1 MASQEDFDNLK
12 KSIES
17 LKSPVDLILE
27 SMADMFE
34 EAESLNRS
42 FIQGRTRLDEM
53 ADAVARSAAGV
64 IRLGGDA
71 AAASRTMA
79 EIAEGS
85 KRNVIATEEQVS
97 KLFAASTLLET
108 SSSTLVDN
116 FASVG
121 IEASQIGTNLESSID
136 YIQSVGLN
144 AKEVMGDVNAN
155 MSQMNRYQFEGGV
168 QGLSKMAAQASM
180 LRFDMKETFAFAE
193 KVLTPEGAIETAAGL
208 QRLGVS
214 IGNLTDPFALMNQSL
229 TDPSGL
235 QDSIIK
241 AAKQFTEFDEKTQSF
256 KINPQGVL
264 MLREIETEAGLSAG
278 SLSKA
283 ALAAADLDKRISAI
297 SPEIQFEKEE
307 DKQLLANMATMK
319 DGQYVVQLKN
329 DQTGIIEQKK
339 LSDLTQDEFDKLKE
353 IQENRPKTLEDIS
366 ISQLGVLENIDASL
380 KSNLAKGTFG
390 VSATPLIREN
400 LTGADRIVGALA
412 KAVDKSVPESAEIT
426 KSVTGAIDK
435 MRNLFIEKDSGKI
448 SNQDFSEKIKVL
460 EESVINQAK
469 GLGGKGLD
477 ALEDILQTA
486 SKNIKGNSGIE
497 KEFRAF
503 ANETLGALGQP
514 INASAQAVKERAQAK
529 PLSESNVL
537 GETLQSKASSK
548 QIETTQP
555 KTTNVTNN
563 VTGNIKI
570 TIDGPVGANGLTQQQ
585 LTQIFNSEGFKQYVT
600 NLGKDTKGSGVTS
613 YQ

>member
-1 MASQEDFDNLK
+1 MASQEDFENLK

-34 EAESLNRS
+34 EAESLNRA
-42 FIQGRTRLDEM
+42 FVQGRTRLDEM

-64 IRLGGDA
+64 IRLGGNA
-71 AAASRTMA
+71 AQAASTMA

-108 SSSTLVDN
+108 SSSTLVEN

-339 LSDLTQDEFDKLKE
+339 LSDLTQEEFNKLKE

-412 KAVDKSVPESAEIT
+412 KAVDKAVPESAEVT

-435 MRNLFIEKDSGKI
+435 MRNLFIEKDAGKI
-448 SNQDFSEKIKVL
+448 SNQDFSEKIRVL

-486 SKNIKGNSGIE
+486 SKNVKGSSGIE
-497 KEFRAF
+497 KEFREF
-503 ANETLGALGQP
+503 ANSTLNALNTP
-514 INASAQAVKERAQAK
+514 NAAAQAVKDKANAK
-529 PLSESNVL
+529 PISDAQIL
-537 GETLQSKASSK
+537 GETIQSKMASK

-585 LTQIFNSEGFKQYVT
+585 LTQIFNSEGFKQYVAT
-600 NLGKDTKGSGVTS
+600 LGKDTKGSGVTS

>member
-1 MASQEDFDNLK
+1 MASQEDFENLK
-12 KSIES
+12 KTIES

-34 EAESLNRS
+34 EAESLNKS
-42 FIQGRTRLDEM
+42 FIQGRARMDEM
-53 ADAVARSAAGV
+53 SDAIARSAAGV
-64 IRLGGDA
+64 IRLGGNA
-71 AAASRTMA
+71 SAASATMA

-97 KLFAASTLLET
+97 KLYAASTLLGT
-108 SSSTLVDN
+108 SSGQLVKD
-116 FASVG
+116 FAEVG
-121 IEASQIGTNLESSID
+121 IEASQIGTNLEGSID

-144 AKEVMGDVNAN
+144 AKDVMGDVNAN
-155 MSQMNRYQFEGGV
+155 MSKMNRYQFEGGV
-168 QGLSKMAAQASM
+168 QGLAKMAAQASM
-180 LRFDMKETFAFAE
+180 LRLDMQETFNFAE

-241 AAKQFTEFDEKTQSF
+241 ASKQFTEFDEKTQTF

-264 MLREIETEAGLSAG
+264 MLREIEKEAGMSAG

-283 ALAAADLDKRISAI
+283 ALAAADLDKRISNI
-297 SPEIQFEKEE
+297 SPEIKFDKEE

-329 DQTGIIEQKK
+329 DQTGIVEQKK
-339 LSDLTQDEFDKLKE
+339 LSDLTQQEFDKLKE
-353 IQENRPKTLEDIS
+353 IQENRPKTLEDIQ
-366 ISQLGVLENIDASL
+366 ISQLGVLESMDNSL
-380 KSNLAKGTFG
+380 KANLAKGTFG
-390 VSATPLIREN
+390 VAATPVIREN
-400 LTGADRIVGALA
+400 IVGADRIVGALA
-412 KAVDKSVPESAEIT
+412 KAVDKAVPESAEIT
-426 KSVTGAIDK
+426 KGVTGAIDK
-435 MRNLFIEKDSGKI
+435 MRALFIEKDSGKL
-448 SNQDFSEKIKVL
+448 SEKDFSQKIKAL
-460 EESVINQAK
+460 EDGILNQASGMGTK
-469 GLGGKGLD
+469 GVE
-477 ALEDILQTA
+477 ALKDILQTTA
-486 SKNIKGNSGIE
+486 KNVKGSSGIE
-497 KEFRAF
+497 KEFRTY
-503 ANETLGALGQP
+503 ANEVLTAVGRPTA
-514 INASAQAVKERAQAK
+514 AADAVKQRAQAK
-529 PLSESNVL
+529 PLSESNIL
-537 GETLQSKASSK
+537 GETLQSKMASK
-548 QIETTQP
+548 QVETTQP

-585 LTQIFNSEGFKQYVT
+585 LTQIFNSEGFKQYVAT
-600 NLGKDTKGSGVTS
+600 LGKDTKGSGVTS

>member
-1 MASQEDFDNLK
+1 MASQEDFENLK

-64 IRLGGDA
+64 IRLGGNAAQA
-71 AAASRTMA
+71 AATMA

-108 SSSTLVDN
+108 SSSTLVEN

-168 QGLSKMAAQASM
+168 QGLAKMAAQASM
-180 LRFDMKETFAFAE
+180 LRFDMKETFNFAE

-241 AAKQFTEFDEKTQSF
+241 AAKQFTEFDEKTKTF

-264 MLREIETEAGLSAG
+264 MLREIEAEAGLSAG

-297 SPEIQFEKEE
+297 NPEIQFESEE

-319 DGQYVVQLKN
+319 GGEYVVQLK
-329 DQTGIIEQKK
+329 DDETGIIEQKK
-339 LSDLTQDEFDKLKE
+339 LSELTDEQFKE
-353 IQENRPKTLEDIS
+353 IKRREEERPKTLEDIS

-412 KAVDKSVPESAEIT
+412 KAVDKTVPESAEIT
-426 KSVTGAIDK
+426 KNVTGAIDK
-435 MRNLFIEKDSGKI
+435 MRTLFIEKDAGKI
-448 SNQDFSEKIKVL
+448 SNEDFGKKIKEL
-460 EESVINQAK
+460 EDSVINQAK

-486 SKNIKGNSGIE
+486 SKNVRGSSGIE
-497 KEFRAF
+497 KEFREF
-503 ANETLGALGQP
+503 ANSTLSA
-514 INASAQAVKERAQAK
+514 INKPNAAAEAVKEKAKANPISDAQI
-529 PLSESNVL
+529 L
-537 GETLQSKASSK
+537 GERVSNQVSK
-548 QIETTQP
+548 QIESTQP
-555 KTTNVTNN
+555 KTANVTNN
-563 VTGNIKI
+563 VTGTIKI
-570 TIDGPVGANGLTQQQ
+570 AIEGPVGANGLTQQQ
-585 LTQIFNSEGFKQYVT
+585 LTQIFNSEGFKQYVAS
-600 NLGKDTKGSGVTS
+600 LGKDAKGSGVTT

>member
-1 MASQEDFDNLK
+1 MASQEDFENLK

-64 IRLGGDA
+64 IRLGGNAAQA
-71 AAASRTMA
+71 AATMA

-108 SSSTLVDN
+108 SSSTLVEN

-168 QGLSKMAAQASM
+168 QGLAKMAAQASM
-180 LRFDMKETFAFAE
+180 LRFDMKETFNFAE

-241 AAKQFTEFDEKTQSF
+241 AAKQFTEFDEKTKTF

-297 SPEIQFEKEE
+297 NPEIQFESEE

-319 DGQYVVQLKN
+319 GGEYVVQLK
-329 DQTGIIEQKK
+329 DDETGIIEQKK
-339 LSDLTQDEFDKLKE
+339 LSELTDEQFKE
-353 IQENRPKTLEDIS
+353 IKRREEERPKTLEDIS

-412 KAVDKSVPESAEIT
+412 KAVDKTVPESAEIT
-426 KSVTGAIDK
+426 KNVTGAIDK
-435 MRNLFIEKDSGKI
+435 MRTLFIEKDAGKI
-448 SNQDFSEKIKVL
+448 SNEDFGKKIREL
-460 EESVINQAK
+460 EDSVINQAK

-486 SKNIKGNSGIE
+486 SKNVRGSSGIE
-497 KEFRAF
+497 KEFREF
-503 ANETLGALGQP
+503 ANSTLSAINKPNAAAET
-514 INASAQAVKERAQAK
+514 VKEKAKAK
-529 PLSESNVL
+529 PISDAQIL
-537 GETLQSKASSK
+537 GERVSNQVSK
-548 QIETTQP
+548 QIESTQP
-555 KTTNVTNN
+555 KTANVTNN
-563 VTGNIKI
+563 VTGTIKI
-570 TIDGPVGANGLTQQQ
+570 AIEGPVGANGLTQQQ
-585 LTQIFNSEGFKQYVT
+585 LTQIFNSEGFKQYVAS
-600 NLGKDTKGSGVTS
+600 LGKDAKGSGVTT

>member
-1 MASQEDFDNLK
+1 MASQEDFENLK

-34 EAESLNRS
+34 EAESLNRA
-42 FIQGRTRLDEM
+42 FVQGRTRLDEM

-64 IRLGGDA
+64 IRLGGNA
-71 AAASRTMA
+71 AQAASTMA

-108 SSSTLVDN
+108 SSSTLVEN

-339 LSDLTQDEFDKLKE
+339 LSDLTQDEFNKLKE

-400 LTGADRIVGALA
+400 LTGADRIIGALA
-412 KAVDKSVPESAEIT
+412 KAVDKAVPESAEIT

-435 MRNLFIEKDSGKI
+435 MRNLFIEKDAGKI
-448 SNQDFSEKIKVL
+448 SNQDFSEKIRVL

-486 SKNIKGNSGIE
+486 SKNVKGSSGIE
-497 KEFRAF
+497 KEFREF
-503 ANETLGALGQP
+503 ANSTLNALNTP
-514 INASAQAVKERAQAK
+514 NAAAQAVKEKAKAK
-529 PLSESNVL
+529 PISDAQIL
-537 GETLQSKASSK
+537 GETIQSKMASK

-585 LTQIFNSEGFKQYVT
+585 LTQIFNSEGFKQYVAT
-600 NLGKDTKGSGVTS
+600 LGKDTKGSGVTS

>member
-1 MASQEDFDNLK
+1 MASQEDFENLK
-12 KSIES
+12 KSIEGIG
-17 LKSPVDLILE
+17 KPIDRILE
-27 SMADMFE
+27 SMGDMFE
-34 EAESLNRS
+34 QAEELNKA
-42 FIQGRTRLDEM
+42 FLQGRTRMDEM
-53 ADAVARSAAGV
+53 ADAVSRSAAGV

-97 KLFAASTLLET
+97 KLYAATTILGGT
-108 SSSTLVDN
+108 SKDLVNN
-116 FASVG
+116 FAEVG
-121 IEASQIGTNLESSID
+121 IEASQIGTNLESSIE

-144 AKEVMGDVNAN
+144 AKDVMGDVNEN
-155 MSQMNRYQFEGGV
+155 MSKMNRYQFEGGV
-168 QGLSKMAAQASM
+168 QGMAKMAAQASM
-180 LRFDMKETFAFAE
+180 LRFDMQETFNFAE

-241 AAKQFTEFDEKTQSF
+241 AAKQFTEFDEKTKTF

-264 MLREIETEAGLSAG
+264 MLREIEQEAGMSAG

-339 LSDLTQDEFDKLKE
+339 LSDLTQDEFNKLKE

-366 ISQLGVLENIDASL
+366 ISQLGVLENMDASL
-380 KSNLAKGTFG
+380 RANLAKGTFG
-390 VSATPLIREN
+390 VAATPVIREN
-400 LTGADRIVGALA
+400 LMGADRIMGALA
-412 KAVDKSVPESAEIT
+412 KAVDKTVPESAEVT

-435 MRNLFIEKDSGKI
+435 MRALFVEKDAGKL
-448 SNQDFSEKIKVL
+448 SQDDFAKKIK
-460 EESVINQAK
+460 
-469 GLGGKGLD
+469 
-477 ALEDILQTA
+477 ALEDGILKQAGTLGDKGMEA
-486 SKNIKGNSGIE
+486 LKDVLEITSKNVKGSSGIE
-497 KEFRAF
+497 KEFRTY
-503 ANETLGALGQP
+503 ANEVL
-514 INASAQAVKERAQAK
+514 NAVGRPTAAAEAVKERANVK
-529 PLSESNVL
+529 PISDAQIL
-537 GETLQSKASSK
+537 GETIQSKMASK

-563 VTGNIKI
+563 VTGSIKI

-585 LTQIFNSEGFKQYVT
+585 LTQIFNSEGFKQYVAT
-600 NLGKDTKGSGVTS
+600 LGKDTKGSGVIS

>member
-1 MASQEDFDNLK
+1 
-12 KSIES
+12 
-17 LKSPVDLILE
+17 
-27 SMADMFE
+27 
-34 EAESLNRS
+34 
-42 FIQGRTRLDEM
+42 
-53 ADAVARSAAGV
+53 
-64 IRLGGDA
+64 
-71 AAASRTMA
+71 
-79 EIAEGS
+79 
-85 KRNVIATEEQVS
+85 
-97 KLFAASTLLET
+97 
-108 SSSTLVDN
+108 
-116 FASVG
+116 
-121 IEASQIGTNLESSID
+121 
-136 YIQSVGLN
+136 
-144 AKEVMGDVNAN
+144 
-155 MSQMNRYQFEGGV
+155 
-168 QGLSKMAAQASM
+168 
-180 LRFDMKETFAFAE
+180 LRFDMQETFNFAE

-241 AAKQFTEFDEKTQSF
+241 AAKQFTEFDEKTKTF

-264 MLREIETEAGLSAG
+264 MLREIEQEAGMSAG

-339 LSDLTQDEFDKLKE
+339 LSDLTQDEFNKLKE

-366 ISQLGVLENIDASL
+366 ISQLGVLENMDASL
-380 KSNLAKGTFG
+380 RANLAKGTFG
-390 VSATPLIREN
+390 VAATPVIREN
-400 LTGADRIVGALA
+400 LMGADRIMGALA
-412 KAVDKSVPESAEIT
+412 KAVDKTVPESAEIT

-435 MRNLFIEKDSGKI
+435 MRALFVEKDAGKL
-448 SNQDFSEKIKVL
+448 SQDDFAKKIK
-460 EESVINQAK
+460 
-469 GLGGKGLD
+469 
-477 ALEDILQTA
+477 ALEDGILKQAGTLGDKGMEA
-486 SKNIKGNSGIE
+486 LKDVLEITSKNVKGSSGIE
-497 KEFRAF
+497 KEFRTY
-503 ANETLGALGQP
+503 ANEVL
-514 INASAQAVKERAQAK
+514 NAVGRPTAAAEAVKERANVK
-529 PLSESNVL
+529 PISDAQIL
-537 GETLQSKASSK
+537 GETIQSKMASK

-563 VTGNIKI
+563 VTGSIKI

-585 LTQIFNSEGFKQYVT
+585 LTQIFNSEGFKQYVAT
-600 NLGKDTKGSGVTS
+600 LGKDTKGSGVIS

>member
-1 MASQEDFDNLK
+1 MASQEDFENLK

-34 EAESLNRS
+34 EAESLNRA
-42 FIQGRTRLDEM
+42 FVQGRTRLDEM

-64 IRLGGDA
+64 IRLGGNA
-71 AAASRTMA
+71 AQAASTMA

-108 SSSTLVDN
+108 SSSTLVEN

-241 AAKQFTEFDEKTQSF
+241 AAKQFTEFDEKTKTF

-319 DGQYVVQLKN
+319 DGQYIVQLKN

-339 LSDLTQDEFDKLKE
+339 LSDLTQEEFNKLKE

-412 KAVDKSVPESAEIT
+412 KAVDKAVPESAEVT

-435 MRNLFIEKDSGKI
+435 MRNLFIEKDAGKI
-448 SNQDFSEKIKVL
+448 SNQDFSEKIRVL

-486 SKNIKGNSGIE
+486 SKNVKGSSGIE
-497 KEFRAF
+497 KEFREF
-503 ANETLGALGQP
+503 ANSTLNA
-514 INASAQAVKERAQAK
+514 INKPNAAAEAVKEKAKAK
-529 PLSESNVL
+529 PISESQIL
-537 GETLQSKASSK
+537 GERISNQVSR

-563 VTGNIKI
+563 VTGSIKI

-585 LTQIFNSEGFKQYVT
+585 LTQIFNSEGFKQYVAT
-600 NLGKDTKGSGVTS
+600 LGKDTKGSGVTS

>member
-1 MASQEDFDNLK
+1 MASQEDFENLK
-12 KSIES
+12 KSIEGIG
-17 LKSPVDLILE
+17 KPIDRILE
-27 SMADMFE
+27 SMGDMFE
-34 EAESLNRS
+34 QAEELNKA
-42 FIQGRTRLDEM
+42 FLQGRTRMDEM

-97 KLFAASTLLET
+97 KLYAATTILGGT
-108 SSSTLVDN
+108 SKDLVNN
-116 FASVG
+116 FAEVG
-121 IEASQIGTNLESSID
+121 IEASQIGTNLESSIE

-144 AKEVMGDVNAN
+144 AKDVMGDVNEN
-155 MSQMNRYQFEGGV
+155 MSKMNRYQFEGGV
-168 QGLSKMAAQASM
+168 QGMAKMAAQASM
-180 LRFDMKETFAFAE
+180 LRFDMQETFNFAE

-241 AAKQFTEFDEKTQSF
+241 AAKQFTEFDEKTKTF

-264 MLREIETEAGLSAG
+264 MLREIEQEAGMSAG

-319 DGQYVVQLKN
+319 DGQYVVQLKD

-339 LSDLTQDEFDKLKE
+339 LSDLTQEEFNKLKE

-366 ISQLGVLENIDASL
+366 ISQLGVLENMDASL
-380 KSNLAKGTFG
+380 RANLAKGTFG
-390 VSATPLIREN
+390 VAATPVIREN
-400 LTGADRIVGALA
+400 LMGADRIMGALA
-412 KAVDKSVPESAEIT
+412 KAVDKTVPESAEVT

-435 MRNLFIEKDSGKI
+435 MRALFVEKDAGKL
-448 SNQDFSEKIKVL
+448 SQDDFAKKIK
-460 EESVINQAK
+460 
-469 GLGGKGLD
+469 
-477 ALEDILQTA
+477 ALEDGILKQAGTLGDKGMEA
-486 SKNIKGNSGIE
+486 LKDVLEITSKNVKGSSGIE
-497 KEFRAF
+497 KEFRTY
-503 ANETLGALGQP
+503 ANEVL
-514 INASAQAVKERAQAK
+514 NAVGRPTAAAEAVKERANVK
-529 PLSESNVL
+529 PISDAQIL
-537 GETLQSKASSK
+537 GETIQSKMASK

-563 VTGNIKI
+563 VTGSIKI

-585 LTQIFNSEGFKQYVT
+585 LTQIFNSEGFKQYVAT
-600 NLGKDTKGSGVTS
+600 LGKDTKGSGVIS

>member
-1 MASQEDFDNLK
+1 MASQEDFENLK
-12 KSIES
+12 KSIEGIG
-17 LKSPVDLILE
+17 KPIDRILE
-27 SMADMFE
+27 SMGDMFE
-34 EAESLNRS
+34 QAEELNKA
-42 FIQGRTRLDEM
+42 FLQGRTRMDEM

-97 KLFAASTLLET
+97 KLYAATTLLGGT
-108 SSSTLVDN
+108 SKDLVNN
-116 FASVG
+116 FAEVG
-121 IEASQIGTNLESSID
+121 IEASQIGTNLESSIE

-144 AKEVMGDVNAN
+144 AKDVMGDVNEN
-155 MSQMNRYQFEGGV
+155 MSKMNRYQFEGGV
-168 QGLSKMAAQASM
+168 QGMAKMAAQASM
-180 LRFDMKETFAFAE
+180 LRFDMQETFNFAE

-241 AAKQFTEFDEKTQSF
+241 AAKQFTEFDEKTKTF

-264 MLREIETEAGLSAG
+264 MLREIEQEAGMSAG

-319 DGQYVVQLKN
+319 DGQYVVQLKD

-339 LSDLTQDEFDKLKE
+339 LSDLTQDEFNKLKE

-366 ISQLGVLENIDASL
+366 ISQLGVLENMDASL
-380 KSNLAKGTFG
+380 RANLAKGTFG
-390 VSATPLIREN
+390 VAATPVIREN
-400 LTGADRIVGALA
+400 LMGADRIMGALA
-412 KAVDKSVPESAEIT
+412 KAVDKTVPESAEVT

-435 MRNLFIEKDSGKI
+435 MRALFVEKDAGKL
-448 SNQDFSEKIKVL
+448 SQDDFAKKIK
-460 EESVINQAK
+460 
-469 GLGGKGLD
+469 
-477 ALEDILQTA
+477 ALEDGILKQAGTLGDKGMEA
-486 SKNIKGNSGIE
+486 LKDVLEITSKNVKGSSGIE
-497 KEFRAF
+497 KEFRTY
-503 ANETLGALGQP
+503 ANEVL
-514 INASAQAVKERAQAK
+514 NAVGRPTAAAEAVKERANVK
-529 PLSESNVL
+529 PISDAQIL
-537 GETLQSKASSK
+537 GETIQSKMASK

-563 VTGNIKI
+563 VTGSIKI

-585 LTQIFNSEGFKQYVT
+585 LTQIFNSEGFKQYVAT
-600 NLGKDTKGSGVTS
+600 LGKDTKGSGVIS

>member
-1 MASQEDFDNLK
+1 MASQEDFENLK

-34 EAESLNRS
+34 EAESLNRA

-64 IRLGGDA
+64 IRLGGNA
-71 AAASRTMA
+71 AQAASTMA

-108 SSSTLVDN
+108 SSSTLVEN

-180 LRFDMKETFAFAE
+180 LRFDMKETFNFAE

-241 AAKQFTEFDEKTQSF
+241 AAKQFTEFDEKTKTF

-339 LSDLTQDEFDKLKE
+339 LSDLTQDEFNKLKE

-412 KAVDKSVPESAEIT
+412 KAVDKAVPESAEIT
-426 KSVTGAIDK
+426 KNVTGAIDK
-435 MRNLFIEKDSGKI
+435 MRNLFIEKDAGKI
-448 SNQDFSEKIKVL
+448 SNQDFSEKIRVL

-486 SKNIKGNSGIE
+486 SKNVKGSSGIE
-497 KEFRAF
+497 KEFREF
-503 ANETLGALGQP
+503 ANSTLNA
-514 INASAQAVKERAQAK
+514 INKPNAAAEAVKEKAKAK
-529 PLSESNVL
+529 PISDSQIL
-537 GETLQSKASSK
+537 GERISNQVSR

-585 LTQIFNSEGFKQYVT
+585 LTQIFNSEGFKQYVAT
-600 NLGKDTKGSGVTS
+600 LGKDTKGAGVPT

>member
-1 MASQEDFDNLK
+1 MASQEDFENLK

-34 EAESLNRS
+34 EAESLNRA
-42 FIQGRTRLDEM
+42 FVQGRTRLDEM

-64 IRLGGDA
+64 IRLGGNA
-71 AAASRTMA
+71 AQAASTMA

-108 SSSTLVDN
+108 SSSTLVEN

-319 DGQYVVQLKN
+319 DGQYIVQLKN

-339 LSDLTQDEFDKLKE
+339 LSDLTQEEFNKLKE

-400 LTGADRIVGALA
+400 LTGADRIIGALA
-412 KAVDKSVPESAEIT
+412 KAVDKAVPESAEVT

-435 MRNLFIEKDSGKI
+435 MRNLFIEKDAGKI
-448 SNQDFSEKIKVL
+448 SNQDFSEKIRVL

-486 SKNIKGNSGIE
+486 SKNVKGSSGIE
-497 KEFRAF
+497 KEFREF
-503 ANETLGALGQP
+503 ANSTLNALNTP
-514 INASAQAVKERAQAK
+514 NAAAQAVKEKANAK
-529 PLSESNVL
+529 PISDAQIL
-537 GETLQSKASSK
+537 GETIQSKMASK

-600 NLGKDTKGSGVTS
+600 TLGKDTKGSGVTS

>member
-1 MASQEDFDNLK
+1 MASQEDFENLK
-12 KSIES
+12 KSIEGIG
-17 LKSPVDLILE
+17 KPIDRILE
-27 SMADMFE
+27 SMGDMFE
-34 EAESLNRS
+34 QAEELNKA
-42 FIQGRTRLDEM
+42 FLQGRTRMDEM

-97 KLFAASTLLET
+97 KLYAATTILGGT
-108 SSSTLVDN
+108 SKDLVNN
-116 FASVG
+116 FAEVG
-121 IEASQIGTNLESSID
+121 IEASQIGTNLESSIE

-144 AKEVMGDVNAN
+144 AKDVMGDVNEN
-155 MSQMNRYQFEGGV
+155 MSKMNRYQFEGGV
-168 QGLSKMAAQASM
+168 QGMAKMAAQASM
-180 LRFDMKETFAFAE
+180 LRFDMQETFNFAE

-241 AAKQFTEFDEKTQSF
+241 AAKQFTEFDEKTKTF

-264 MLREIETEAGLSAG
+264 MLREIEQEAGMSAG

-339 LSDLTQDEFDKLKE
+339 LSDLTQDEFNKLKE

-366 ISQLGVLENIDASL
+366 ISQLGVLENMDASL
-380 KSNLAKGTFG
+380 RANLAKGTFG
-390 VSATPLIREN
+390 VAATPVIREN
-400 LTGADRIVGALA
+400 LMGADRIMGALA
-412 KAVDKSVPESAEIT
+412 KAVDKTVPESAEVT

-435 MRNLFIEKDSGKI
+435 MRALFVEKDAGKL
-448 SNQDFSEKIKVL
+448 SQDDFAKKIK
-460 EESVINQAK
+460 
-469 GLGGKGLD
+469 
-477 ALEDILQTA
+477 ALEDGILKQAGTLGDKGMEA
-486 SKNIKGNSGIE
+486 LKDVLEITSKNVKGSSGIE
-497 KEFRAF
+497 KEFRTY
-503 ANETLGALGQP
+503 ANEVL
-514 INASAQAVKERAQAK
+514 NAVGRPTAAAEAVKERANVK
-529 PLSESNVL
+529 PISDAQIL
-537 GETLQSKASSK
+537 GESIQYKMASK

-563 VTGNIKI
+563 VTGSIKI

-585 LTQIFNSEGFKQYVT
+585 LTQIFNSEGFKQYVAT
-600 NLGKDTKGSGVTS
+600 LGKDTKGSGVIS

>member
-1 MASQEDFDNLK
+1 MPSKEEIDKLK
-12 KSIES
+12 KSVES
-17 LKSPVDLILE
+17 LASPL
-27 SMADMFE
+27 E
-34 EAESLNRS
+34 EAAKAMDTMFDLSERLNQT
-42 FIQGRTRLDEM
+42 FVMGRTRMDELG
-53 ADAVARSAAGV
+53 DAISRSAAGV

-71 AAASRTMA
+71 ASAAATM
-79 EIAEGS
+79 EGIAEGS
-85 KRNVIATEEQVS
+85 RRNVIATEEQVS
-97 KLFAASTLLET
+97 KLYAASKILGIE
-108 SSSTLVDN
+108 SETLVEN
-116 FASVG
+116 FATVG

-144 AKEVMGDVNAN
+144 SKTVMGDVNAN
-155 MSQMNRYQFEGGV
+155 MSKMNRYQFEGGV
-168 QGLSKMAAQASM
+168 AGLAKMAAQASM
-180 LRFDMKETFAFAE
+180 LRLDMQETFNFAE

-241 AAKQFTEFDEKTQSF
+241 ASKQFTEFDEKTQTF

-264 MLREIETEAGLSAG
+264 MLREIEQEAGMSAG

-283 ALAAADLDKRISAI
+283 ALAAADLDKRISNI
-297 SPEIQFEKEE
+297 SPEIQFDKEE

-339 LSDLTQDEFDKLKE
+339 LSELTQEQFDALKE
-353 IQENRPKTLEDIS
+353 REENRPKTLEDIQS
-366 ISQLGVLENIDASL
+366 SQLTVAQDMAANVKAIAAKVAYGVAATPVVRENIY
-380 KSNLAKGTFG
+380 
-390 VSATPLIREN
+390 
-400 LTGADRIVGALA
+400 GADRILRELSKDVY
-412 KAVDKSVPESAEIT
+412 KAIPESAKIT
-426 KSVTGAIDK
+426 ENVTGAIDK
-435 MRNLFIEKDSGKI
+435 MRDLFTAKDAGKI
-448 SNQDFSEKIKVL
+448 SDADFTKKISEL
-460 EESVINQAK
+460 ENSVIKGANSLGESGKQA
-469 GLGGKGLD
+469 LQ
-477 ALEDILQTA
+477 DILEA
-486 SKNIKGNSGIE
+486 SAKNIKGSSGIE

-503 ANETLGALGQP
+503 ANSTLEALGGP
-514 INASAQAVKERAQAK
+514 INASTEAVKQRAQAK
-529 PLSESNVL
+529 PLNESNIL
-537 GETLQSKASSK
+537 GETLQSKTTSK
-548 QIETTQP
+548 QVETTQP

-585 LTQIFNSEGFKQYVT
+585 LTQIFNSEGFKQYVAT
-600 NLGKDTKGSGVTS
+600 LGKDTKGSGVTS

>member
-1 MASQEDFDNLK
+1 
-12 KSIES
+12 
-17 LKSPVDLILE
+17 
-27 SMADMFE
+27 
-34 EAESLNRS
+34 
-42 FIQGRTRLDEM
+42 
-53 ADAVARSAAGV
+53 
-64 IRLGGDA
+64 
-71 AAASRTMA
+71 
-79 EIAEGS
+79 
-85 KRNVIATEEQVS
+85 
-97 KLFAASTLLET
+97 
-108 SSSTLVDN
+108 
-116 FASVG
+116 
-121 IEASQIGTNLESSID
+121 
-136 YIQSVGLN
+136 
-144 AKEVMGDVNAN
+144 
-155 MSQMNRYQFEGGV
+155 
-168 QGLSKMAAQASM
+168 
-180 LRFDMKETFAFAE
+180 
-193 KVLTPEGAIETAAGL
+193 
-208 QRLGVS
+208 
-214 IGNLTDPFALMNQSL
+214 
-229 TDPSGL
+229 
-235 QDSIIK
+235 
-241 AAKQFTEFDEKTQSF
+241 
-256 KINPQGVL
+256 
-264 MLREIETEAGLSAG
+264 
-278 SLSKA
+278 
-283 ALAAADLDKRISAI
+283 
-297 SPEIQFEKEE
+297 
-307 DKQLLANMATMK
+307 MATMK

-412 KAVDKSVPESAEIT
+412 KAVDKAVPESAEIT

-548 QIETTQP
+548 KIETTQP

>member
-1 MASQEDFDNLK
+1 MASQEDFENLK

-34 EAESLNRS
+34 EAESLNRA
-42 FIQGRTRLDEM
+42 FVQGRTRLDEM

-64 IRLGGDA
+64 IRLGGNA
-71 AAASRTMA
+71 AQAASTMA

-108 SSSTLVDN
+108 SSSTLVEN

-339 LSDLTQDEFDKLKE
+339 LSDLTQDEFNKLKE

-400 LTGADRIVGALA
+400 LTGADRIIGALA
-412 KAVDKSVPESAEIT
+412 KAVDKAVPESAEIT
-426 KSVTGAIDK
+426 KNVTGAIDK
-435 MRNLFIEKDSGKI
+435 MRNLFIEKDAGKI
-448 SNQDFSEKIKVL
+448 SNQDFSEKIRVL

-486 SKNIKGNSGIE
+486 SKNVKGSSGIE
-497 KEFRAF
+497 KEFREF
-503 ANETLGALGQP
+503 ANSTLNALNTP
-514 INASAQAVKERAQAK
+514 NAAAQAVKEKANAK
-529 PLSESNVL
+529 PISDAQIL
-537 GETLQSKASSK
+537 GETIQSKMASK

-585 LTQIFNSEGFKQYVT
+585 LTQIFNSEGFKQYVAT
-600 NLGKDTKGSGVTS
+600 LGKDTKGSGVTS

>member
-1 MASQEDFDNLK
+1 MASQEDFENLK

-34 EAESLNRS
+34 EAESLNRA
-42 FIQGRTRLDEM
+42 FVQGRTRLDEM

-64 IRLGGDA
+64 IRLGGNA
-71 AAASRTMA
+71 AQAASTMA

-108 SSSTLVDN
+108 SSSTLVEN

-241 AAKQFTEFDEKTQSF
+241 AAKQFTEFDEKTKTF

-319 DGQYVVQLKN
+319 DGQYIVQLKN

-339 LSDLTQDEFDKLKE
+339 LSDLTQEEFNKLKE

-412 KAVDKSVPESAEIT
+412 KAVDKAVPESAEVT

-435 MRNLFIEKDSGKI
+435 MRNLFIEKDAGKI
-448 SNQDFSEKIKVL
+448 SNQDFSEKIRVL

-486 SKNIKGNSGIE
+486 SKNVKGSSGIE
-497 KEFRAF
+497 KEFREF
-503 ANETLGALGQP
+503 ANSTLNALNTP
-514 INASAQAVKERAQAK
+514 NAAAQAVKEKANAK
-529 PLSESNVL
+529 PISDAQIL
-537 GETLQSKASSK
+537 GETIQSKMASK

-585 LTQIFNSEGFKQYVT
+585 LTQIFNSEGFKQYVAT
-600 NLGKDTKGSGVTS
+600 LGKDTKGSGVTS